1 METSYWKAYYDMD
14 TAAGDTDWYARLKGA
29 AISIEVM
36 HDYDMGTNF
45 TANYPVAEG
54 HNPLGLPGYKAAI
67 AQNTR
72 MGHESVIC
80 QKCHADN
87 VIAVVKSAGIG
98 GYVVPPISEA
108 IHNTH
113 RSQSEGGVIVFE

>member
-1 METSYWKAYYDMD
+1 M
-14 TAAGDTDWYARLKGA
+14 
-29 AISIEVM
+29 
-36 HDYDMGTNF
+36 
-45 TANYPVAEG
+45 
-54 HNPLGLPGYKAAI
+54 
-67 AQNTR
+67 QNTR

-98 GYVVPPISEA
+98 GFLVPPISEA

-113 RSQSEGGVIVFE
+113 RQPE